1 MTVTKLRQNLFK
13 VLDNLIKTGIPVEIE
28 RRGKKIKIVAVDP
41 RGKLDNLEPHRGT
54 IVGDPQKL
62 VHIDWSSE
70 WRP

>member
-13 VLDNLIKTGIPVEIE
+13 VLDSVIKTGIPVEIE
-28 RRGKKIKIVAVDP
+28 RRGKRIKIIAVDP
-41 RGKLDNLEPHRGT
+41 RRKLDNLKPHRGT
-54 IVGDPQKL
+54 IAGDPEEL